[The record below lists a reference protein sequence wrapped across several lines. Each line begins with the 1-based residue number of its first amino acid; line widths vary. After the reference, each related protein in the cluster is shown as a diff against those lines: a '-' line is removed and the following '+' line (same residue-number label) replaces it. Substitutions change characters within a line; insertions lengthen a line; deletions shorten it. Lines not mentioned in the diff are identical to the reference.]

1 MLCKPIALFQHIPI
15 EQSPRC
21 SAIAVYKRMHEGQHE
36 MDADFF
42 RAPSSPCFADI
53 ILDRRKVR
61 QSFFSQRFL
70 IGIEREQAE
79 ETQTIRQ
86 IFSCNKKRTG
96 KSYHIG
102 RPELSYRAPGAIIRT
117 AQSYALREPHVWCGR
132 KGSMIRLSGRPDGGV
147 SGHGTRNMENGGSKK
162 MGR

>member
-102 RPELSYRAPGAIIRT
+102 RPELSSGPPKAMLCASRMYGAG
-117 AQSYALREPHVWCGR
+117 EVCDE
-132 KGSMIRLSGRPDGGV
+132 LSAI
-147 SGHGTRNMENGGSKK
+147 
-162 MGR
+162 